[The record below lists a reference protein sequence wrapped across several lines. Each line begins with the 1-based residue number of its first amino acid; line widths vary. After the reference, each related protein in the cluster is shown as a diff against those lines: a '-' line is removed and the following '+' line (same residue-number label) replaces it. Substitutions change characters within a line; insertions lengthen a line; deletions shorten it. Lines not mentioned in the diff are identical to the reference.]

1 MHIARRT
8 LLGALAGSAALGV
21 AAAHPAAAAPP
32 PPGPET
38 GTTPDASGGPGA
50 AGTGGA
56 AARALQR
63 LLPHH
68 HQQVTF
74 RTVRPRVEEADQ
86 KGANDSGRDFY
97 RVFGPAGRIVVEGTT
112 PAVQLAGFH
121 WYLRH
126 VAHAHFS
133 WSGAQTD
140 LPARLPGV
148 RTPISKTANVAHRF
162 VFNDTNDGYTGP
174 YNGWDYWEREID
186 ILALHGYNEVLVYAG
201 ADAVYHRVF
210 QQHGYTDAELRQW
223 VPGPAHQPW
232 WLLQNMSGFGGPV
245 SRSLLA
251 RRAALARKIVGRLR
265 ELGMT
270 PVLPGYFG
278 TVPPEFARRN
288 PGAHTVPQG
297 VWGGFPRP
305 DWLDP
310 RDPHFARVARTFYR
324 VQDELYGATSMYKMD
339 LLHEGGT
346 PGDVP
351 VPDAARAVEKAL
363 RTAHPGA
370 TWAILGWQ
378 TNPRRDIIDA
388 VDKSRMLIVDGI
400 SDHYPEVV
408 DRERDW
414 ASTPYAFGSI
424 WNFGGHTAMG
434 ANTRDW
440 ATLYDQWR
448 TKHGSK
454 LNGIALMPEAADNNP
469 AALALF
475 SDLPWTNGPTN
486 LGDWFAQWPVHRY
499 GAADPHAVRAWDVL
513 RRTCYGTSRADGWS
527 EAADGLFGARPDLAV
542 TRAASWSPPRLRYD
556 AAEFDKALPELL
568 AVAPRLRGSSAYRY
582 DLLDVA
588 RQTVSNRS
596 RLLLPRIKSAYESGN
611 RARFKALTGEWFAW
625 LALLEEAV
633 ATDGRH
639 LLGRWI
645 ADARAWGSSAAERD
659 RLEFDAVS
667 LLTVWGDRAGANE
680 GKLHDYANREW
691 SGLVGGLYTLRW
703 KTYFKELEAA
713 MEGRRAPK
721 PIDWFA
727 LEDRWTRHHPP
738 YPARPKGDIVRVA
751 GRIAR
756 RL

>member
-21 AAAHPAAAAPP
+21 AATHPAAAAPN
-32 PPGPET
+32 PPGPLT
-38 GTTPDASGGPGA
+38 
-50 AGTGGA
+50 TGGA
-56 AARALQR
+56 AARALRR

-68 HQQVTF
+68 HRQVSF
-74 RTVRPRVEEADQ
+74 RALRTRP
-86 KGANDSGRDFY
+86 GRDSY
-97 RVFGPAGRIVVEGTT
+97 RVSGAAGRIVVEGTT
-112 PAVQLAGFH
+112 PAVQLTGFH

-133 WSGAQTD
+133 WNGAQTD
-140 LPARLPGV
+140 LPGRLPGV
-148 RTPISKTANVAHRF
+148 GAPIAKAANVAHRF

-174 YNGWDYWEREID
+174 YNDWDYWERELD

-245 SRSLLA
+245 SLDLLES
-251 RRAALARKIVGRLR
+251 RAALARKIVGRLR

-278 TVPPEFARRN
+278 TVPPDFAKRN

-310 RDPHFARVARTFYR
+310 RDEHFARVARTFYR

-339 LLHEGGT
+339 LLHEGGD

-378 TNPRRDIIDA
+378 SNPRRDIIDA

-434 ANTRDW
+434 ANTPDW

-448 TKHGSK
+448 TKHGSA
-454 LNGIALMPEAADNNP
+454 LSGIALMPEAADNNP

-475 SDLPWTNGPTN
+475 SDLPWTDGPTH
-486 LGDWFAQWPVHRY
+486 LADWFARWPVHRY
-499 GAADPHAVRAWDVL
+499 GAADAHAVRAWDVL
-513 RRTCYGTSRADGWS
+513 RRTVYGTSRADGWS

-542 TRAASWSPPRLRYD
+542 TRAASWSPPKLRYD

-568 AVAPRLRGSSAYRY
+568 AVAPALRDSSAYRY

-596 RLLLPRIKSAYESGN
+596 RLLLPQIKTAYEAGD
-611 RARFKALTGEWFAW
+611 RARFTALTGEWFAW
-625 LALLEEAV
+625 MALLEEAV
-633 ATDGRH
+633 ATDERH

-667 LLTVWGDRAGANE
+667 LLTVWGNRSGADE

-703 KTYFKELEAA
+703 KTYFTELEAA
-713 MEGRRAPK
+713 LAGHRPPK
-721 PIDWFA
+721 AIDWFA
-727 LEDRWTRHHPP
+727 LEDGWTRRHPP
-738 YPARPKGDIVRVA
+738 YSARPKGDIVRVA
-751 GRIAR
+751 RRIAKR
-756 RL
+756 I